1 MTHPVLRTDEAPYQ
15 CSRAQCQYINF
26 AVVILREV
34 FDIYAVLF
42 CFLFFLSPFFGV
54 LLCCCLLLLGV
65 LTDQVCSDRFDQI
78 FLTQP

>member
-42 CFLFFLSPFFGV
+42 RFLFFLSPFFGGFT
-54 LLCCCLLLLGV
+54 LLLSFVVGG
-65 LTDQVCSDRFDQI
+65 FD
-78 FLTQP
+78 